1 MDYPT
6 LVLAPFCRPKV
17 EFVSNS
23 HIGDYAVELFVHHKD
38 FPSKLV
44 PMVLFVM
51 QYFNRNDVVLH

>member
-38 FPSKLV
+38 FPSTPTASDKA
-44 PMVLFVM
+44 
-51 QYFNRNDVVLH
+51 QA